1 MSVIQNHQ
9 VNILVVDP
17 DERSRKQ
24 IHAILMEDGYATRAV
39 GTAKDAIRSAE
50 EVAPNLLICDV
61 NLGEQSGIALFAEL
75 RAIADC
81 PVVFI
86 SDSRLP
92 ETVDHARRAGA
103 TYFLGKPFDPT
114 VLMELVDKA
123 LWMPHLVR
131 RHVDSGAHRIKA
143 PTFAPSAMR
152 AGTAK

>member
-75 RAIADC
+75 RAIAGIEIRRSI
-81 PVVFI
+81 PF
-86 SDSRLP
+86 RP
-92 ETVDHARRAGA
+92 ARSI
-103 TYFLGKPFDPT
+103 F
-114 VLMELVDKA
+114 LVDQRPQLNQTCITIA
-123 LWMPHLVR
+123 FR
-131 RHVDSGAHRIKA
+131 RMAE
-143 PTFAPSAMR
+143 
-152 AGTAK
+152 